1 MSRSNVSFRDCQHR
15 PRRSIGKWQDFIGAP
30 QSESRWQNQNVDN
43 EQGLSPHA
51 PSAEQQL
58 RSESWAL
65 WLGLGSTIIGTM
77 VGLIGFADY
86 RPDLAGFQS
95 VGVYAAILAGLA
107 AATGS
112 VLGYR
117 RFLVVDENWL
127 LAFPRYR
134 QIINLAALVLIHASI
149 SAMAMIITFRIF
161 QDAFLG
167 LNVDKYAGSL
177 MVGITAGIA
186 GYIALL
192 SVSRITAQSLSGLLA
207 VFLVTGVFISMLAA
221 QNPYWWQS
229 MFSTLGTSAAG
240 ATSAWTFN
248 LTLVIAGLVLSTLS
262 GFIVRNLQ
270 LLANIFDAYADTQG
284 KARPRFI
291 RPRPN
296 VVSVCLLGLGLCV
309 IGIGLVPVSVAAPV
323 HSTIVKIAAGFI
335 VVLLLGAALW
345 LPGFPWVFHLL
356 SFACFLGLVGAALLW
371 QPFAYYNLTAFE
383 LAVVGIVFGWLIVFI
398 RTTAAALAVKQ
409 KALAD
414 VRAVKGTEEAEISR

>member
-1 MSRSNVSFRDCQHR
+1 MEHEIAGRAHE
-15 PRRSIGKWQDFIGAP
+15 PP
-30 QSESRWQNQNVDN
+30 
-43 EQGLSPHA
+43 
-51 PSAEQQL
+51 AEQQL

-65 WLGLGSTIIGTM
+65 WLGLGGTIFGAI
-77 VGLIGFADY
+77 VGLIGFSDY
-86 RPDLAGFQS
+86 RPDLAGYMS
-95 VGVYAAILAGLA
+95 VGVYAAVLSGITA
-107 AATGS
+107 AVGTL
-112 VLGYR
+112 LGYR
-117 RFLVVDENWL
+117 RFLVMDQGWL
-127 LAFPRYR
+127 SEFPHYR
-134 QIINLAALVLIHASI
+134 QIINVAALILIHAAI
-149 SAMAMIITFRIF
+149 SVMVVTVAFRVF

-167 LNVDKYAGSL
+167 LNVDKYAGGL
-177 MVGITAGIA
+177 MVGISAGIA
-186 GYIALL
+186 GYITLL

-207 VFLVTGVFISMLAA
+207 VFLATGVFISMLAT

-240 ATSAWTFN
+240 MQSAWTFN
-248 LTLVIAGLVLSTLS
+248 LTLVIAGLVLSTLT

-270 LLANIFDAYADTQG
+270 LLESIFDAYAASQG

-296 VVSVCLLGLGLCV
+296 VVSVCLLGLGVCV
-309 IGIGLVPVSVAAPV
+309 IGIGLVPVNVAAPV

-371 QPFAYYNLTAFE
+371 QPLAYYNLTAFE

-398 RTTAAALAVKQ
+398 RTTAAALAVKE

-414 VRAVKGTEEAEISR
+414 LIAVSGEQKSEVSS

>member
-1 MSRSNVSFRDCQHR
+1 M
-15 PRRSIGKWQDFIGAP
+15 
-30 QSESRWQNQNVDN
+30 DN
-43 EQGLSPHA
+43 EQGVGAHE
-51 PSAEQQL
+51 PSAAQQL

-65 WLGLGSTIIGTM
+65 WLGLGSTIFGTM
-77 VGLIGFADY
+77 VGLIGFSDY
-86 RPDLAGFQS
+86 RPDLAGYQS
-95 VGVYAAILAGLA
+95 VGVYAAVLAGLT

-112 VLGYR
+112 VLGYQ
-117 RFLVVDENWL
+117 RFLVVEQNWL
-127 LAFPRYR
+127 QEFPRYR

-149 SAMAMIITFRIF
+149 SVMAMIITFRIF

-167 LNVDKYAGSL
+167 LSVDKYAGSL
-177 MVGITAGIA
+177 MVGISAGIA

-207 VFLVTGVFISMLAA
+207 VFLVTGVFISMLAT

-229 MFSTLGTSAAG
+229 MFSTLGTRAAG
-240 ATSAWTFN
+240 STSAWTFN
-248 LTLVIAGLVLSTLS
+248 LTLVIAGLVLSTLT

-270 LLANIFDAYADTQG
+270 LLANIFDSFADTQG
-284 KARPRFI
+284 KPRPRFI
-291 RPRPN
+291 RPRPH
-296 VVSVCLLGLGLCV
+296 VVSVCLLGLGVCV
-309 IGIGLVPVSVAAPV
+309 IGIGLVPVSISAPV

-371 QPFAYYNLTAFE
+371 QPLAYYNLTAFE

-409 KALAD
+409 KALTDLRVIA
-414 VRAVKGTEEAEISR
+414 GEAEAEVSG